1 MNDAKEMPNW
11 AKNKLVYQKK
21 YNINNTL
28 TVSCRLNKKTDNK
41 EIEIW
46 ENLPNKSQF
55 IKAALTIYS
64 KTNGFEDLEE
74 YTENNEDE

>member
-11 AKNKLVYQKK
+11 AKNKLAYQKK
-21 YNINNTL
+21 YNLNNTL
-28 TVSCRLNKKTDNK
+28 TVSCRLNRNTDQK
-41 EIEIW
+41 EIDIW
-46 ENLPNKSQF
+46 NNLSNKTQF